1 MTRETKIGLLIGLGM
16 FLLIA
21 IVISDQVATPNPDGL
36 DMLRNLAGSEPI
48 ADAQPPAPTPATV
61 TAAAPR
67 PTGQPPI
74 PRFNP
79 ATAPPGS
86 SAASP
91 TQAATPP
98 AVDVTPQPARP
109 ETRLTA
115 PSLRRTPPAAPGA
128 AQQIH
133 HVQEGENL
141 SEIAERF
148 YGRSARWSLIRD
160 ANPGVVGADGQ
171 VRSGVRLVIPPLR
184 EQPSAPQQVVD
195 AVRRVTQTPDA
206 ADPPAPRDDATQHYR
221 VRPGDT
227 LSLIADVEL
236 GSRDR
241 WREIYELNR
250 DRIENPDMLVEG
262 DRLRLPR

>member
-1 MTRETKIGLLIGLGM
+1 MLVVSLI
-16 FLLIA
+16 
-21 IVISDQVATPNPDGL
+21 S
-36 DMLRNLAGSEPI
+36 
-48 ADAQPPAPTPATV
+48 V
-61 TAAAPR
+61 TAKPEVH
-67 PTGQPPI
+67 GEEE
-74 PRFNP
+74 
-79 ATAPPGS
+79 
-86 SAASP
+86 SP
-91 TQAATPP
+91 
-98 AVDVTPQPARP
+98 
-109 ETRLTA
+109 
-115 PSLRRTPPAAPGA
+115 
-128 AQQIH
+128 
-133 HVQEGENL
+133 
-141 SEIAERF
+141 SERV
-148 YGRSARWSLIRD
+148 YGIF
-160 ANPGVVGADGQ
+160 GADGQ